1 MIAVGID
8 IGTNSALMVMATVH
22 NDGRYDIID
31 ELHELPRLG
40 ELLDTTGRISDEAQA
55 RATISLQRFRQRI
68 QHVNDGTQSVHV
80 VTVATSALREAS
92 NGAEVCRSLEDALGS
107 TIQVIDGQ
115 REAELTFRGAVGNT
129 SEPTMMIDIG
139 GGSTEYAVGTGGA
152 VTFATTSDI
161 GVVRFQDRYVD
172 AHPLPSDARI
182 LIRDHVRNVLDE
194 HARILSAATIV
205 RATAG
210 TPTALAMMDLGLQE
224 YHAAAIDGH
233 WLSRDRVDELAE
245 QLCEMSLAQLRAI
258 PGLDERRADIVPIGA
273 LILSESLHRCNH
285 HRVQVSTRGLRH
297 GALALAMD
305 ALKHISS

>member
-22 NDGRYDIID
+22 KGGRYDIID

-40 ELLDTTGRISDEAQA
+40 EQLDTTGRINDDAQA

-92 NGAEVCRSLEDALGS
+92 NGADVCRSLEATLGS
-107 TIQVIDGQ
+107 PIQVIDGH
-115 REAELTFRGAVGNT
+115 REAELTFRGAVGRT

-139 GGSTEYAVGTGGA
+139 GGSTEYALGVNGA
-152 VTFATTSDI
+152 VTFATTTDI

-172 AHPLPSDARI
+172 AHPLSFDARQRV
-182 LIRDHVRNVLDE
+182 RDHVRDVLNE
-194 HARILSAATIV
+194 HSHILSTATNV

-210 TPTALAMMDLGLQE
+210 TPTALAMMDLGLDE

-233 WLSRDRVDELAE
+233 WLLRDRVDELADS
-245 QLCEMSLAQLRAI
+245 LCSMTLPQLRAI

-285 HRVQVSTRGLRH
+285 HRAQVSTRGLRH

-305 ALKHISS
+305 ALEHISS